1 MEVRTYV
8 CLFDLKAY
16 DDRVAPAM
24 RRYVR
29 EFDPAGVV
37 ALLEKLEGDYKHW
50 IDSIG
55 PDKGFKPTERT
66 VQELCDI
73 LIPAVC
79 LPKEPGLRPMQE
91 VDTLAPWLSQY
102 SEWFADMMEGGEEL
116 AGGRLEFGFGD
127 GRLVATKE
135 QIAQFLEELEE
146 IKPPTGA
153 LSVLAKDFANL
164 RKLLERAAAVKNY
177 TLFRTAMAMDPAPP
191 L

>member
-1 MEVRTYV
+1 MEARTYI

-29 EFDPAGVV
+29 EFDPVDVV

-55 PDKGFKPTERT
+55 PDKGFKPSDQT
-66 VQELCDI
+66 VRELCEI

-79 LPKEPGLRPMQE
+79 LPKEPGLNPMQDAD
-91 VDTLAPWLSQY
+91 VLVPWLSDR
-102 SEWFADMMEGGEEL
+102 SEWFADLMDGGEEL

-127 GRLVATKE
+127 GRIVATRE
-135 QIAQFLEELEE
+135 QIAQFLEEVDEL
-146 IKPPTGA
+146 KPPTGGWDW
-153 LSVLAKDFANL
+153 LAKDFANL
-164 RKLLERAAAVKNY
+164 HRLVQRAAAVPNY
-177 TLFRTAMAMDPAPP
+177 TLFKTALDKSPVTP
-191 L
+191 